1 MAMIDRLSLLCLF
14 AAGTVLGA
22 AQQDLPRAAA
32 TQWADHYA
40 AVYQVPSELV
50 HAIIEVESAW
60 QPHAMSN
67 KGAVGLMQ
75 LMPATAASF
84 GVHNRF
90 DIEQNIR
97 GGVLY
102 LARLLRL
109 FDGDVRL
116 VAAAYLTGESRI
128 LLAGL
133 RYSNAE
139 VYHYVSKI
147 ARLYRKNRL
156 ESLQAQILAQNRL
169 EGGSQP

>member
-1 MAMIDRLSLLCLF
+1 MMMKDQVRLCCLF
-14 AAGTVLGA
+14 AAGAVLCA
-22 AQQDLPRAAA
+22 AERDPRAAA
-32 TQWADHYA
+32 MRWADHYA

-50 HAIIEVESAW
+50 HAIIEVELGW
-60 QPHAMSN
+60 QPHAVSS

-97 GGVLY
+97 GGVIY

-109 FDGDVRL
+109 FDGDLRL
-116 VAAAYLTGESRI
+116 VAAAYLAGESRI
-128 LLAGL
+128 LPAGL
-133 RYSNAE
+133 QYSNAE
-139 VYHYVSKI
+139 VYQYASRIV
-147 ARLYRKNRL
+147 RLYRKKRL
-156 ESLQAQILAQNRL
+156 ESLQAHILAQNRL